1 MKKDTNFSIDT
12 SLISKGDRIKNYKH
26 LCYLLN
32 QPVYGGNQKKKQLK
46 EFERYFSYKKE
57 KREFVIKDVYTVP
70 ITKTYRIPYNAKY
83 ITDIE
88 NILLPYL
95 LKEKNEQ
102 TYIKKTHLYTL
113 LGLVN
118 NQYLVYYSNRKLLK
132 SIFPTYPKVYIDDFF
147 KRTDDKINKII
158 MNSLNSLKRREFII
172 DYNEV
177 YMIGTISSHRST
189 GIAHCLEADEYE
201 TEEIH
206 KIKNTVIQSLGLKQ
220 EKEVYLHNKTSQYY
234 ALLNDEYSKKGW
246 KTVYKAYKIIF
257 DKAFIKKMKRKDCSI
272 DNYKY
277 RLNSK
282 VLKAMN
288 DQAARCYEK
297 EQKIIKDM
305 ELSSSIKLKYSP
317 DYIASQKILADYL
330 IKI

>member
-26 LCYLLN
+26 LCYLLD

-102 TYIKKTHLYTL
+102 TYIKKTHLYTS

-118 NQYLVYYSNRKLLK
+118 SQYLVCYSNRKLLK
-132 SIFPTYPKVYIDDFF
+132 LIFPSFPKEYIDDFF

-158 MNSLNSLKRREFII
+158 RNSLNSLKRRELIM
-172 DYNEV
+172 DYSEV
-177 YMIGTISSHRST
+177 YMIGTTSSYRST
-189 GIAHCLEADEYE
+189 GIAHCFEADEDE
-201 TEEIH
+201 IKEIH
-206 KIKNTVIQSLGLKQ
+206 KIKETVIQTLGLSQ

-234 ALLNDEYSKKGW
+234 TLLNDEYSKKGW

-257 DKAFIKKMKRKDCSI
+257 DKGLIKKMKRKDCNT

-288 DQAARCYEK
+288 DQAAGYYEK